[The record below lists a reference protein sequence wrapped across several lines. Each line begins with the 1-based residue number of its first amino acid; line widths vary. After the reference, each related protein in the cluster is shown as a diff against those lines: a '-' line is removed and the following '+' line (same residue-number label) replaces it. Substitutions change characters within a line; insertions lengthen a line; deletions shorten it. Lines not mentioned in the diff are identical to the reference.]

1 MRLLLTNCALAI
13 GVLFSTSCGNISE
26 TSSNIQS
33 SVTQNSSVLGNWQD
47 EDQLLLSIDDGSIVQ
62 DKVIYGFDL
71 DVNQEIDRIEN
82 DSSQKVVNWM
92 KVTTTRSFTEQEHK
106 IKNKCETKTKEIQ
119 ELELSAPL
127 VLNESLSTYEFP
139 EEERFALAAVG
150 EYDCYIHIAGDN
162 AERNYELSADGNELY
177 LILGDK
183 PEDRIPLRRIN

>member
-1 MRLLLTNCALAI
+1 MTNCALAI
-13 GVLFSTSCGNISE
+13 GVLFSTSCGTISE
-26 TSSNIQS
+26 TSSNTQS

-47 EDQLLLSIDDGSIVQ
+47 EDQLLLSIDDGSTVK
-62 DKVIYGFDL
+62 DKVIYRFDL

-106 IKNKCETKTKEIQ
+106 IKSKCETKTKEIQ

-127 VLNESLSTYEFP
+127 VLKESLSTYEFP
-139 EEERFALAAVG
+139 EEERSALATAG
-150 EYDCYIHIAGDN
+150 EYNCYIHIAGDN